1 MLAAAFELLLLSEL
15 QKIEFSGRG
24 IGTIERQVKSFGSS
38 FSDLEFSIITKK
50 ELR

>member
-1 MLAAAFELLLLSEL
+1 MLAAAFELLLLRNCRRLSFPE
-15 QKIEFSGRG
+15 GN
-24 IGTIERQVKSFGSS
+24 GTIERQVKSFGSS